1 MVTKIPRKEESN
13 DEEWSQIIDLPGE
26 GSCANG
32 KKAKGQLEWGINE
45 VYKKKKSQPLPL
57 CMYISRVLPT
67 PVVVFVK
74 SLNCFA
80 RQSDTFAW
88 TFRLWGAVQAA
99 HSLAFVGV
107 YSLLKLRRQMVL
119 VLPPTPPLPLSP
131 PPLFSE

>member
-1 MVTKIPRKEESN
+1 MKNGCILLICQEKALVQTVRRRKVS
-13 DEEWSQIIDLPGE
+13 W
-26 GSCANG
+26 NG
-32 KKAKGQLEWGINE
+32 GLMRFT
-45 VYKKKKSQPLPL
+45 KKKNQPLPL

-131 PPLFSE
+131 PPLFFE